1 MTVICLLLSFKLA
14 LANLPQMVQKLIR
27 GKFKDGSR
35 HDLFVFKQNEEF
47 GITFY
52 TCNNYLGSI
61 RKLGLY
67 LVLRTSKNVF
77 HFIFQTRPPWFVK
90 QWRTPLNR
98 CLYTAFSYMMF
109 LVFII
114 IYVAEV
120 QPPAIYWIDCLT
132 AVWILSYTFRDIGT
146 GKAFVQ
152 IKTVLSTLFI
162 LVLATLCERFWSVR
176 KMKGKT
182 RLEVNE

>member
-1 MTVICLLLSFKLA
+1 MIFLYLSRMK
-14 LANLPQMVQKLIR
+14 
-27 GKFKDGSR
+27 S
-35 HDLFVFKQNEEF
+35 

-52 TCNNYLGSI
+52 TCNNSLGSMRI
-61 RKLGLY
+61 LGMY
-67 LVLRTSKNVF
+67 YVLVSTFSIFL
-77 HFIFQTRPPWFVK
+77 FQTRPPWFVK

-152 IKTVLSTLFI
+152 IKTLLSAPFI
-162 LVLATLCERFWSVR
+162 LLVKNL
-176 KMKGKT
+176 
-182 RLEVNE
+182 